1 MPRIWPAVVLAAA
14 CLGAARS
21 PEGEA
26 RRLQETLA
34 ALHPDWNTYIGAVRP
49 AGGAAANIYLGL
61 VEPGGTDPRRLTDAP
76 MPGHARR
83 FDLLFYPGAAPE
95 DGPWGL
101 LLLDHEYFHARH
113 LARAADL
120 PLPGFGEAAA
130 DRHFREAMAWGYNL
144 RRSHDGIYGELP
156 SERLAEVAARYR
168 EHRDAFERFVRERDV
183 QAWAYY
189 ARLLPSPADAGPA
202 ETAAAHVPSR

>member
-1 MPRIWPAVVLAAA
+1 MPRIWPAVILATA

-34 ALHPDWNTYIGAVRP
+34 ALHPDWNEYIGAVRP
-49 AGGAAANIYLGL
+49 AGGAAPNIYLGL
-61 VEPGGTDPRRLTDAP
+61 VEPGGTDPRRLADAP
-76 MPGHARR
+76 TPGRARR
-83 FDLLFYPGAAPE
+83 FDLLFFPAAAPS
-95 DGPWGL
+95 DGPWGR

-144 RRSHDGIYGELP
+144 RRSRDGVYGDLP
-156 SERLAEVAARYR
+156 SARLAEVTARYR
-168 EHRDAFERFVRERDV
+168 EHRDAFQGFVRARD
-183 QAWAYY
+183 AESWAYY
-189 ARLLPSPADAGPA
+189 ARLLPAPDEAGPA
-202 ETAAAHVPSR
+202 TAAVRSPSR

>member
-34 ALHPDWNTYIGAVRP
+34 ALHPDWNDYIEAVRP
-49 AGGAAANIYLGL
+49 GGGSAANIYLGL
-61 VEPGGTDPRRLTDAP
+61 VAPGGTDPRRLTDAP
-76 MPGHARR
+76 TPGRARR
-83 FDLLFYPGAAPE
+83 FDLLFFPAAAPV
-95 DGPWGL
+95 DGPWGR

-113 LARAADL
+113 LARAAGL

-144 RRSHDGIYGELP
+144 RRSRDGIYGDLP
-156 SERLAEVAARYR
+156 SARLAEVEARYR
-168 EHRDAFERFVRERDV
+168 EHRDAFQRFVRERDIE
-183 QAWAYY
+183 AWAYY
-189 ARLLPSPADAGPA
+189 SRLLPSPDGDEPS
-202 ETAAAHVPSR
+202 ETVAVHSPSR

>member
-1 MPRIWPAVVLAAA
+1 VVLAAA

-26 RRLQETLA
+26 RRLEETLA
-34 ALHPDWNTYIGAVRP
+34 ALHPDWNEYIGAVRP

-61 VEPGGTDPRRLTDAP
+61 VEPGGTDPRRLADAP
-76 MPGHARR
+76 MPGRARR
-83 FDLLFYPGAAPE
+83 FDLLFFPAAAPA
-95 DGPWGL
+95 DGPWGR

-120 PLPGFGEAAA
+120 PLPAFGEAAV

-144 RRSHDGIYGELP
+144 RRALDGVYGELP
-156 SERLAEVAARYR
+156 SGRLAEVESRYR
-168 EHRDAFERFVRERDV
+168 EHRSALQRFVRERDPE
-183 QAWAYY
+183 AWAYY
-189 ARLLPSPADAGPA
+189 ARLLPAPDGTGPA
-202 ETAAAHVPSR
+202 ETAQVRSPSR